1 MLHIIY
7 HPEYLNYS
15 FGPGHPF
22 WPQRAKIF
30 LELIKRQK
38 RFAYTLHTPAKAMR
52 QDLELAHTR
61 EYLDRVMQ
69 LAKTRGALSID
80 TPVSEGILDAAY
92 YCAGGTELASRLALE
107 GKRVIN
113 LLGGLHHAGKNNA
126 SGFCIF
132 NDHAIAIKKLQK
144 QKKIKTAFV
153 FDVDVHAGQGTQEIF
168 YDDPT
173 VFTLSIHQ
181 DPHTLYPG
189 TGFPKQEGE
198 GKGKGFNRNI
208 ILNPGAGEI
217 QFLAA
222 VEEGLRLHKKFN
234 PDLTVLVLGAD
245 TFKEDPL
252 ANIKLELETYEKLG
266 EKLKGIEH
274 CCTLCAGG
282 YSRSVP
288 EIWIQFLRSWG
299 TEDK

>member
-7 HPEYLNYS
+7 HPKYLNYR

-22 WPQRAKIF
+22 WPQRATVF
-30 LELIKRQK
+30 LNLFKRQK
-38 RFAYTLHTPAKAMR
+38 GFAYTLHEPAKAKR
-52 QDLELAHTR
+52 QDLELVHKKQ
-61 EYLDRVMQ
+61 YIDRVIH
-69 LAKTRGALSID
+69 LAKIRGALSID
-80 TPVSEGILDAAY
+80 TPVNEGLLEAAN
-92 YCAGGTELASRLALE
+92 YCVGGTKLASTLALE

-181 DPHTLYPG
+181 DPHTIYPG
-189 TGFPKQEGE
+189 VGFPNETGD

-208 ILNPGAGEI
+208 ILAPGSGEAE
-217 QFLAA
+217 FLQA
-222 VEEGLRLHKKFN
+222 VREGLSLHTEFN
-234 PDLTVLVLGAD
+234 ANFTVLVLGAD

-252 ANIKLELETYEKLG
+252 ADIKLDLESYQKLG
-266 EKLKGIEH
+266 RLLSTIKRMCI
-274 CCTLCAGG
+274 LCAGG
-282 YSRSVP
+282 YSKQVP
-288 EIWIQFLRSWG
+288 DIWLAFLDG
-299 TEDK
+299 FLKP

>member
-153 FDVDVHAGQGTQEIF
+153 FDIDVHAGQGTQEIF

-181 DPHTLYPG
+181 DPRTIYPG
-189 TGFPKQEGE
+189 VGFPNETGN

-208 ILNPGAGEI
+208 ILAPGSGEAE
-217 QFLAA
+217 FLQA
-222 VEEGLRLHKKFN
+222 VREGLSLHAEFN
-234 PDLTVLVLGAD
+234 ANFTVLVLGAD
-245 TFKEDPL
+245 TYKGDPL
-252 ANIKLELETYEKLG
+252 ADIKLELESYQTLG
-266 EKLKGIEH
+266 RLFSKIKRM
-274 CCTLCAGG
+274 CVLCAGG
-282 YSRSVP
+282 YSKKVP
-288 EIWIQFLRSWG
+288 EIWLAFLDGFLER
-299 TEDK
+299 